1 MGQFCLGAVREK
13 RIVSEGA
20 RSKRKSA
27 ANALTKGHEKDRDE
41 PADIE
46 SGLLEF
52 YQDLLEARQAGD
64 AEYAM
69 KKLRLLP
76 ALLEREGIQTGSK
89 DVETSVCDREAIVEE
104 RHCGRTEEIKRPRTA
119 SAQC

>member
-1 MGQFCLGAVREK
+1 LNVDQTFAP
-13 RIVSEGA
+13 
-20 RSKRKSA
+20 
-27 ANALTKGHEKDRDE
+27 TKGHEKDRDE

-69 KKLRLLP
+69 KNLRLLP
-76 ALLEREGIQTGSK
+76 ALLERQGIQTGSK
-89 DVETSVCDREAIVEE
+89 DVETSVCGREAIGEE
-104 RHCGRTEEIKRPRTA
+104 RHCGRTEEIRRPRTWQIKA
-119 SAQC
+119 GIWRSPATRPI